1 MKCDIVHTILVF
13 AVGVCVMLDVI
24 FTVRAVNGQREMRQ
38 LQILAS
44 NAQAGLMHV
53 QQFKE
58 LVNDTRAYNQLHPSP
73 DLARSLGPFQ
83 PRPATH

>member
-38 LQILAS
+38 LQIQATM
-44 NAQAGLMHV
+44 AQAALMRV
-53 QQFKE
+53 QQFE
-58 LVNDTRAYNQLHPSP
+58 GLVNDTRAYNQLHPSP
-73 DLARSLGPFQ
+73 DLARILGPLQ